1 MKSGRYLNSVRDAL
15 PPAVRALLDR
25 AFGGDA
31 LAARRLMITAPKRLR
46 GHIAFLAYQ
55 AKLANPAYRE
65 IVRAVWHKETRHLL
79 TGFWRQ
85 EVLRRMLA
93 RADFPVPA
101 LTGPVAVYRVAGR
114 RVTKSAADLCWS
126 LSRERTLLDAIVAN
140 PGKPRFLQA
149 TIDPSDI
156 VYWNDGDGEQEVVS
170 RRAVH
175 GAVVLDAGGLIR
187 GPIPISQTG

>member
-1 MKSGRYLNSVRDAL
+1 
-15 PPAVRALLDR
+15 
-25 AFGGDA
+25 
-31 LAARRLMITAPKRLR
+31 MIVAPKRLR

-55 AKLANPAYRE
+55 AKIANPAYRE

-93 RADFPVPA
+93 RADFPVPE
-101 LTGPVAVYRVAGR
+101 LPGPVAVYRAMAGTEAKK
-114 RVTKSAADLCWS
+114 VVAADLSWS

-140 PGKPRFLQA
+140 PSKPRFVQA

-170 RRAVH
+170 KRAVL
-175 GAVVLDAGGLIR
+175 GAVVVDATSLLR